1 MSSQFLRSI
10 IRKFPWEISC
20 TTQQSQIGNEYFLYA
35 HKYKVTE
42 DYIFFFCE
50 LRLQVYK
57 LVEEIDQQR
66 SSTICQ
72 MRFELPAWKATVIWL
87 PLSIICQPKCSPYQ
101 SSYIG
106 IYQPY
111 VVFSSDKYYH
121 RFSIIIIKNYCK
133 RGKMFFREWNKQ
145 RICNSARRF
154 YIFSDF

>member
-10 IRKFPWEISC
+10 IQKFPWEISC
-20 TTQQSQIGNEYFLYA
+20 TTQQSQIGNEYFLYT

-42 DYIFFFCE
+42 DYIFFSENFDYRY
-50 LRLQVYK
+50 LYK

-111 VVFSSDKYYH
+111 VVFFSDKYYH
-121 RFSIIIIKNYCK
+121 RFSIIIIKNYGK
-133 RGKMFFREWNKQ
+133 RGNMFFSSKR
-145 RICNSARRF
+145 
-154 YIFSDF
+154 